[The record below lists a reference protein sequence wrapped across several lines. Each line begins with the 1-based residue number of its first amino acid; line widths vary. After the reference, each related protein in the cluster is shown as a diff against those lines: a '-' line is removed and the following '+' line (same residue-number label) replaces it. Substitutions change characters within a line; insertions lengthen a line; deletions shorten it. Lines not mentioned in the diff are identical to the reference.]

1 MVFSKCIAV
10 SGVGLAALHLYD
22 KSEVADEA
30 VVVSYVSGL
39 IYLIV
44 SYLRAVVET
53 QTTMI

>member
-1 MVFSKCIAV
+1 M
-10 SGVGLAALHLYD
+10 GLAALHLYD